1 MKKQEAGF
9 TIIELVVV
17 IILLGI
23 MAATALPRFMDVT
36 DEAHTSVVSGVQ
48 GGLLSGMA
56 LYRAQWIAQGEPA
69 ADTAITEYG
78 SLRVNASGYPY
89 GTADN
94 SAGTRTVTNVADC
107 VAVFQNVL
115 QTGAPSVTGQANA
128 AAVVGNTTDFATV
141 VAAPNCVYYYT
152 AKLSASGDTIPT
164 LTYTSTTGD
173 VALSTATLP

>member
-1 MKKQEAGF
+1 MRKQEAGF

-36 DEAHTSVVSGVQ
+36 DEAHASVVSGVQ

-56 LYRAQWIAQGEPA
+56 LYRAQWIAEGEA
-69 ADTAITEYG
+69 VADTAIVDYG

-94 SAGTRTVTNVADC
+94 SAGTSTVTDEDDC

-115 QTGAPSVTGQANA
+115 QAGAPSITAQGAVAD
-128 AAVVGNTTDFATV
+128 VVGNTTDFAG
-141 VAAPNCVYYYT
+141 VASVPNCIFYYT
-152 AKLSASGDTIPT
+152 GKVSASGDTIPT
-164 LTYTSTTGD
+164 LTYTSTTGN
-173 VALSTATLP
+173 VALATATLP

>member
-1 MKKQEAGF
+1 MRKQESGF

-36 DEAHTSVVSGVQ
+36 DEAHASVVSGVQ
-48 GGLLSGMA
+48 GGMLSGMA
-56 LYRAQWIAQGEPA
+56 LYRAQWIAEGEAA
-69 ADTAITEYG
+69 ADSAITEFG

-89 GTADN
+89 GTVDN
-94 SAGTRTVTNVADC
+94 SGGTSTVTTVADC

-115 QTGAPSVTGQANA
+115 QTGAPSITGVANA
-128 AAVVGNTTDFATV
+128 AAVVGNGTDFAAV
-141 VAAPNCVYYYT
+141 VSAPNCVYYYT
-152 AKLSASGDTIPT
+152 GSLSASGDTIPT

-173 VALSTATLP
+173 VAQATATLP